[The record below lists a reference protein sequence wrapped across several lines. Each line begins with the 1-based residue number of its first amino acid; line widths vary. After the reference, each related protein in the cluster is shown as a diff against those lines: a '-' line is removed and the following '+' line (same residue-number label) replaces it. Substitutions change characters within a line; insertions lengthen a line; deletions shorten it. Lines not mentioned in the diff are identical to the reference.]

1 MFIFDQYFHFPMSDK
16 EISNSD
22 ERLTL
27 DTNAPMIDTVD
38 VFGNPINL
46 TEILNENKGL
56 IIDFH
61 RAAW

>member
-1 MFIFDQYFHFPMSDK
+1 MSDS
-16 EISNSD
+16 ETSNSD
-22 ERLTL
+22 ERLPL

-38 VFGNPINL
+38 AFGNPINL
-46 TEILNENKGL
+46 TEILKENNGL

>member
-1 MFIFDQYFHFPMSDK
+1 MFIFDKHFHFSMSDK
-16 EISNSD
+16 EPSNSD
-22 ERLTL
+22 ERLPL

-38 VFGNPINL
+38 VFNNEINL
-46 TEILNENKGL
+46 TEILKENRGV